1 MFYFYLSSF
10 VELTSFTFNNVVIKE
25 RRVLLL
31 MIKCLYEMQECG
43 IIKLA
48 ASKVD
53 GGGDGGCS
61 LMNFDIAPVDC
72 AGLFLFLSHVKNL
85 QRLFLACN
93 HIACLELAKFLT
105 ENDDVFQLGLSENN
119 ITDEGV
125 KHLCDALKNENCKL
139 TNLDITKNNI
149 NDEGVKHLCDALKNE
164 NCKLTDLNLCYNK
177 INDEGV
183 KQLCDALKNENCKL
197 TNLSLQCIMIKDQ
210 CVEHLYDAAKVH
222 NIKL

>member
-139 TNLDITKNNI
+139 T
-149 NDEGVKHLCDALKNE
+149 
-164 NCKLTDLNLCYNK
+164 DLNLCYNK

>member
-53 GGGDGGCS
+53 GGGDCGYS
-61 LMNFDIAPVDC
+61 LKNLDIAPVDC

-119 ITDEGV
+119 IT
-125 KHLCDALKNENCKL
+125 
-139 TNLDITKNNI
+139 
-149 NDEGVKHLCDALKNE
+149 DEGVKHLCDALKNE